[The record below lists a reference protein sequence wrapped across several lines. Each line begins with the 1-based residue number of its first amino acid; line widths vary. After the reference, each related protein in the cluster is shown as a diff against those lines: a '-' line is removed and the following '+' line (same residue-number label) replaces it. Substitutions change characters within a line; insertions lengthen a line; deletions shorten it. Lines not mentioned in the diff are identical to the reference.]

1 MSQQQCD
8 INRRMGDMQLP
19 ITSAAKQNTYRM
31 MKHSEIDSLPGETY
45 SKSIYVEQVF
55 DYLIIYTHRTLK
67 ELVIRASALKTGKC
81 QFWTFPKILPLLLYP
96 VFYSSDTVYLIQTQH
111 SSISPGVKT
120 ISFPIMTLLPVA
132 CHRLD
137 QGFPNYWDGETRVNL
152 YPLPPAIPT
161 CPIITSQPAV
171 QESLPYTLLST
182 LFTSWNKHKGRLNW
196 AWPAEAWTASY
207 CLFLVKKLEATPE
220 TTGEWQTWV

>member
-111 SSISPGVKT
+111 SLISPGVKT

-161 CPIITSQPAV
+161 CPTL
-171 QESLPYTLLST
+171 SLHSLQCRNHCPTPYFQLCLRVEINTKEGWT
-182 LFTSWNKHKGRLNW
+182 EPGPQKPGQQATVCSWLRN
-196 AWPAEAWTASY
+196 
-207 CLFLVKKLEATPE
+207 
-220 TTGEWQTWV
+220 